1 MRTPRHVLGVM
12 NWIKLWM
19 YFGIFPNLF
28 EQMSLRV
35 VYLLSL
41 GCAAHLYSWGSYAG
55 VNVIS

>member
-1 MRTPRHVLGVM
+1 
-12 NWIKLWM
+12 M

-28 EQMSLRV
+28 EQMFLRV